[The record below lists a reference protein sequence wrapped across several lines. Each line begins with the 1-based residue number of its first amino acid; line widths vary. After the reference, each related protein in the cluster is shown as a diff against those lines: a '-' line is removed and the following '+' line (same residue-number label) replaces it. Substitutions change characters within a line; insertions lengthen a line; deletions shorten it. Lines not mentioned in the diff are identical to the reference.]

1 MTVWTVIFVSVLGT
15 SILSGVIGMAGGLL
29 LMGVLVTLLPV
40 SAAMIVH
47 GAVQATSN
55 GARWLFLRRHMRW
68 EIVPPYVA
76 GAILV
81 LAGFATVTLVPE
93 PGVVLMLIGAFP
105 WLARAMPAG
114 LVLDIE
120 RPVTAFSCGFVVTA
134 AQLCAGASGPLLDAF
149 FLNSSL
155 NRYQVVASK
164 AFTQT
169 LGHLA
174 KIGYYG
180 VLVGA
185 VADTD
190 IGERAWLI
198 AAACLIAVLGARIG
212 TRLLGRLDEEKFRR
226 ISGHVIMAL
235 GAFCFA
241 KGVLDTFGG

>member
-1 MTVWTVIFVSVLGT
+1 MIVWTIILVSVLGT
-15 SILSGVIGMAGGLL
+15 SVLSGVIGMAGGLL
-29 LMGVLVTLLPV
+29 LMGVLVSLLPV
-40 SAAMIVH
+40 ASAMIVH

-55 GARWLFLRRHMRW
+55 GARWVFLRRHMRW

-81 LAGFATVTLVPE
+81 LAGFAAVTLVPE

-114 LVLDIE
+114 LVLDVQ

-180 VLVGA
+180 VLVGG
-185 VADTD
+185 VADTE
-190 IGERAWLI
+190 IEAPVWLM

-212 TRLLGRLDEEKFRR
+212 TRLLGRLDEERFRR
-226 ISGHVIMAL
+226 ISGYVILAL

-241 KGVLDTFGG
+241 KGVLDTVGG